1 MDNKCLFDKGNRC
14 YVLNKKECEKCR
26 FFKEN
31 TAENEVKYID
41 KVKEEIKKYAETHK
55 QEGTKNVLENIN
67 SL

>member
-1 MDNKCLFDKGNRC
+1 MDNNKCLYDKGNRC

-31 TAENEVKYID
+31 TAENKIKYID

-55 QEGTKNVLENIN
+55 
-67 SL
+67 

>member
-1 MDNKCLFDKGNRC
+1 MNLAYVFREWKGFKMDNKCLYDKGNRC

-31 TAENEVKYID
+31 TAENKVKYID

-55 QEGTKNVLENIN
+55 
-67 SL
+67 